1 MLPLGDSML
10 RDTIYVGKSLLTK
23 LKTALAE
30 SAKHVEQFKMF
41 NEGLDADTIQAFEK
55 MVLAWDV
62 DHKQPNPYA
71 VTSSCKLP
79 HSRY

>member
-1 MLPLGDSML
+1 M
-10 RDTIYVGKSLLTK
+10 LTK

-41 NEGLDADTIQAFEK
+41 NEGLDADTVHAFEE
-55 MVLAWDV
+55 MVLAWDA

-71 VTSSCKLP
+71 AASSCKLS